1 MSKAFT
7 ISILLFFLADAIG
20 SILFLFVD
28 WYEIRSE
35 MSHFLDSKQSDR
47 KSTTLTFDNET
58 FSALQWIEKDHE
70 FFYEDK
76 LYDVVSIHKQGDHT
90 RIQCVADEREA
101 SLFKVMGK
109 MVTHDESDTN
119 GDHTFLLSVFKFL
132 SSLVFQLF
140 TFPAHY
146 DMTSVR
152 PLDAYRNPYQFAF
165 HSFPLQPPD
174 QFSFSI

>member
-1 MSKAFT
+1 MTKAFT

-20 SILFLFVD
+20 SILFLLVD

-35 MSHFLDSKQSDR
+35 MSHFLDSKQSNG
-47 KSTTLTFDNET
+47 KSTTLTFDKET

-76 LYDVVSIHKQGDHT
+76 LYDVVSIQKQGDHT
-90 RIQCVADEREA
+90 CIRCVADEREA

-109 MVTHDESDTN
+109 MVTHDEDTN
-119 GDHTFLLSVFKFL
+119 GDHTLLLSVFKFL
-132 SSLVFQLF
+132 SGLVFQLF
-140 TFPAHY
+140 TIPAHY

-152 PLDAYRNPYQFAF
+152 PLDAFSNSYQFAF
-165 HSFPLQPPD
+165 HSFPLQPPE